1 MRLDRPVLDLVD
13 DIFLDLNAGPA
24 SGLDQSGEGNGDI
37 TVAVDH
43 LVRNGHE
50 IARPH
55 ACFERYE
62 QAAGRRF
69 ENRDRDNIADAE
81 GDVGRWAPVRERTR
95 ESFGFMGREN
105 VDGLGGKL
113 DQRIRDGRRSAAF
126 NIQRR
131 RSGDRKERAAAAPQQ
146 GEGEQGDQAA
156 SQAQHEFSLPKT
168 FIHS

>member
-1 MRLDRPVLDLVD
+1 MRFDRPVLDLVD
-13 DIFLDLNAGPA
+13 NIVLDLNAGA
-24 SGLDQSGEGNGDI
+24 AGGLDQSGEGNSDI

-43 LVRNGHE
+43 LIRKGHE

-55 ACFERYE
+55 ARFERYE

-95 ESFGFMGREN
+95 QSFGFMGREN

-113 DQRIRDGRRSAAF
+113 DQRVGDGRRGFAV
-126 NIQRR
+126 NIPGG
-131 RSGDRKERAAAAPQQ
+131 RSVDRKERAAAGPQQ

-156 SQAQHEFSLPKT
+156 T
-168 FIHS
+168 